1 MRSLKRTIL
10 LLAFGSALLAASAT
24 AQPGVSSDPARELE
38 RTERILERA
47 REQVLGVSVSV
58 TSRAGQFLNKALEL
72 QDSARRKYVP
82 RDHATWRP
90 TYLLTMQS
98 RDLARRALETAE
110 IEVKA
115 HESIRDLIESTRD
128 LSQDAATLVRE
139 SGDPEAKRLL
149 DGGLWQLQRAE
160 DAYRAGEYRKAIRLA
175 ATARDLVQRATQR
188 ARGDAPGSM
197 VSVEA
202 AIDRTQALIEEVR
215 IHLEGLSDSRARGL
229 LDEAVK
235 LQANAVEMQKQGRPA
250 LALRLT
256 TQARQAALEAMLLV
270 SAKPEK
276 DDVERALAVVDQLI
290 QDAGPV
296 IAASGSTE
304 AATLLD
310 SARQREAEA
319 RGLLARGKTT
329 QALATARIAE
339 GLLHRAAEM
348 AGGR

>member
-1 MRSLKRTIL
+1 
-10 LLAFGSALLAASAT
+10 
-24 AQPGVSSDPARELE
+24 
-38 RTERILERA
+38 
-47 REQVLGVSVSV
+47 
-58 TSRAGQFLNKALEL
+58 
-72 QDSARRKYVP
+72 
-82 RDHATWRP
+82 
-90 TYLLTMQS
+90 
-98 RDLARRALETAE
+98 
-110 IEVKA
+110 
-115 HESIRDLIESTRD
+115 
-128 LSQDAATLVRE
+128 
-139 SGDPEAKRLL
+139 
-149 DGGLWQLQRAE
+149 
-160 DAYRAGEYRKAIRLA
+160 
-175 ATARDLVQRATQR
+175 
-188 ARGDAPGSM
+188 
-197 VSVEA
+197 
-202 AIDRTQALIEEVR
+202 
-215 IHLEGLSDSRARGL
+215 
-229 LDEAVK
+229 VK

-319 RGLLARGKTT
+319 RGLLAQGKTT